1 MNAQVSDL
9 GIRYSRVCELS
20 PAGGRGST
28 DLTTYALRRLGDPDR
43 QKVVDV
49 APVCHAR
56 RRLPP

>member
-28 DLTTYALRRLGDPDR
+28 DLTTYALSSGIAL
-43 QKVVDV
+43 
-49 APVCHAR
+49 AR
-56 RRLPP
+56 